1 VTPLPVPRGVAL
13 ARLQDIPNTSAV
25 VVYVGEGDAPVSLI
39 LTRQGEAIACFRN
52 RCAHANYPLQ
62 RADGR
67 IVVQEGRYLVCAA
80 HGASYTLSD
89 GACAGGPC
97 NGDGLE
103 RIAIVVRD
111 GVVFTA

>member
-1 VTPLPVPRGVAL
+1 MTPLAVPQGAAL
-13 ARLQDIPNTSAV
+13 ARLEDVPEAGAI
-25 VVYVGEGDAPVSLI
+25 VVYAGEGNTRVSLV
-39 LTRQGEAIACFRN
+39 LTRRGETLACFRN

-80 HGASYTLSD
+80 HGASYTLDD

-97 NGDGLE
+97 NGDPLE
-103 RIAIVVRD
+103 RIAIVARD

>member
-1 VTPLPVPRGVAL
+1 VTALSVPRGVAL
-13 ARLQDIPNTSAV
+13 ARRDDIPDAAAIV
-25 VVYVGEGDAPVSLI
+25 VHAGEGDARVSLV
-39 LTRQGEAIACFRN
+39 LTRQGEAISCFRN

-67 IVVQEGRYLVCAA
+67 IVVQDGRYLVCGA
-80 HGASYTLSD
+80 HGASYTLAD

-103 RIAIVVRD
+103 RVAIVLRD

>member
-1 VTPLPVPRGVAL
+1 MTPLGVPRGVAL
-13 ARLQDIPNTSAV
+13 ARREDVPDAGAV
-25 VVYVGEGDAPVSLI
+25 VVYAGEGDQRVSLI
-39 LTRQGEAIACFRN
+39 LTRQGDVIACFRN

-67 IVVQEGRYLVCAA
+67 IVVQEARYLVCAA
-80 HGASYTLSD
+80 HGASYALSD

-103 RIAIVVRD
+103 RIAIVLKD
-111 GVVFTA
+111 GVVLTA

>member
-1 VTPLPVPRGVAL
+1 MTPLVVPRGAAL
-13 ARLQDIPNTSAV
+13 ARLEDVPEAGAI
-25 VVYVGEGDAPVSLI
+25 VVYAGEGDARVSLV
-39 LTRQGEAIACFRN
+39 LTRRGETLACFRN

-80 HGASYTLSD
+80 HGASYTLDD

-97 NGDGLE
+97 NGDPLE
-103 RIAIVVRD
+103 RIDVEIREGMV
-111 GVVFTA
+111 TTK

>member
-1 VTPLPVPRGVAL
+1 VTDFVVPRGVAL
-13 ARLQDIPNTSAV
+13 ARGDDVPDFGAMV
-25 VVYVGEGDAPVSLI
+25 VHAGEGDARVSLI
-39 LTRQGEAIACFRN
+39 LTRHAGGVSCFRN

-67 IVVQEGRYLVCAA
+67 VVVQEARYLVCAA

-103 RIAIVVRD
+103 RVAIVVRE

>member
-1 VTPLPVPRGVAL
+1 VTPLSVPSGVAL
-13 ARLQDIPNTSAV
+13 TPLQSVPDSAAI
-25 VVYVGEGDAPVSLI
+25 VVYAGEGDARVSLI
-39 LTRQGEAIACFRN
+39 LTRQGEAVACFRN

>member
-1 VTPLPVPRGVAL
+1 VTSLPVPRGAAL
-13 ARLQDIPNTSAV
+13 MKRDDVPESGAIV
-25 VVYVGEGDAPVSLI
+25 VHAGEGDARVALI
-39 LTRQGEAIACFRN
+39 LTRHSAGLSCFRN

-67 IVVQEGRYLVCAA
+67 IVVQEARFLVCAA
-80 HGASYTLSD
+80 HGASYTLND

-103 RIAIVVRD
+103 RVAIVIRD

>member
-1 VTPLPVPRGVAL
+1 MTPLNVPSGVAL
-13 ARLQDIPNTSAV
+13 TPLQDIPDAAAIVVSA
-25 VVYVGEGDAPVSLI
+25 GEGDARVSLI
-39 LTRQGEAIACFRN
+39 LTRQGEALACFRN

-80 HGASYTLSD
+80 HGASYTLGD

>member
-1 VTPLPVPRGVAL
+1 MTTLSVPRGAAL
-13 ARLQDIPNTSAV
+13 TRHDDVPDAGAV
-25 VVYVGEGDAPVSLI
+25 VVYAGEGDARVALI
-39 LTRQGEAIACFRN
+39 LTRHGGGVSCFRN

-67 IVVQEGRYLVCAA
+67 IVVQEGRFLVCAA
-80 HGASYTLSD
+80 HGASYTLTD